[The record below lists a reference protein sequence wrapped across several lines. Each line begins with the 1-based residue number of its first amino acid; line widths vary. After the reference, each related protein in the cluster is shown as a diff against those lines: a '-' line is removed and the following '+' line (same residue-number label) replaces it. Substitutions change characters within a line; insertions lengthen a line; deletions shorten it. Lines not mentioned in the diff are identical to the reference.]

1 MKKIII
7 GVMLIAATSLTAQE
21 LPGGEERLALIQEY
35 KMMFS
40 KIGEKR
46 IGAAPEE
53 IDAVR
58 PPFIRLKKEEAKK
71 AVVTKDGIKVAVKPG
86 YRLQAIVN
94 KRAMI
99 NGHWYKE
106 GDKID
111 DFKVAVIEESG
122 LFLQNNE
129 YKKRLTLRKSNEK
142 ISIK

>member
-1 MKKIII
+1 
-7 GVMLIAATSLTAQE
+7 MLIIATSLTAQE
-21 LPGGEERLALIQEY
+21 LSGREDRLALIQEY

-46 IGAAPEE
+46 IGAAPENIE
-53 IDAVR
+53 AVR
-58 PPFIRLKKEEAKK
+58 SPFIRLKQEQAKK
-71 AVVTKDGIKVAVKPG
+71 RVVTKDGAKVAVKSG

-106 GDKID
+106 GEKID
-111 DFKVAVIEESG
+111 DFKVTDIEESG

-129 YKKRLTLRKSNEK
+129 YKKRLMLRMSNEK